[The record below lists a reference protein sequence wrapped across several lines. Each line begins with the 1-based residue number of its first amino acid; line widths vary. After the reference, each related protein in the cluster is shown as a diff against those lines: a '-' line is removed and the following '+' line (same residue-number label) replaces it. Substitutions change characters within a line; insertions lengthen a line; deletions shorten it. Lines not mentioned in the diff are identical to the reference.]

1 MSDRINN
8 FINNS
13 IISGA
18 CIGGAFGFIAV
29 GPSVAIPLAFLGGTV
44 AGAVAGAFV
53 LVAGAVAGAFVLVAG
68 AVVLVGGALVHGVRK
83 VAECIDYNNFPFTA
97 SCSCPQARQII
108 ATNKTL

>member
-1 MSDRINN
+1 MEFFMSDRINN

-29 GPSVAIPLAFLGGTV
+29 GPSVAIPLAFLGGT
-44 AGAVAGAFV
+44 
-53 LVAGAVAGAFVLVAG
+53 VAGAVAGAFVLVAG